1 MPGDMRP
8 IDEFSPNQTVYCTCT
23 LCGEVMQYP
32 LGTIQ
37 RNVDVL
43 LDNHIMRAHPMS
55 GSEIKDAADVLRSRP
70 GRIDAPHG
78 TKVMTAAARRRAL
91 EVNPYAT
98 PITPVQVYCMPC
110 GKYIRLDQRREYFAY
125 PYEKHCRENCKHLR
139 TAEIWRDICGPRREA
154 VFFPQSTHEARCARE
169 AGGYNNAG
177 RRWMPKECWENG
189 TVLKR
194 HDVNFDEYIQAEDP
208 QIATGQPKVHSQIG
222 RNRYV

>member
-1 MPGDMRP
+1 MHMFAANMPGDMRP

-32 LGTIQ
+32 L
-37 RNVDVL
+37 
-43 LDNHIMRAHPMS
+43 
-55 GSEIKDAADVLRSRP
+55 

-110 GKYIRLDQRREYFAY
+110 GKYIRLTRYFSLDQRREYFAY
-125 PYEKHCRENCKHLR
+125 PYEK
-139 TAEIWRDICGPRREA
+139 IWRDICGPRREA

-208 QIATGQPKVHSQIG
+208 QIATGQPKVHSQFG
-222 RNRYV
+222 RNR